1 LEAWTPDTMPEGYRH
16 AVRDN
21 PFFVVEEESGRPV
34 ATGYLDLRAAS
45 VEAIFTLPAWGG
57 KGCAGMILTTII
69 AEARR
74 RNLQRLTLEATPN
87 AAGFYL
93 RHGFVAVREKL
104 LPSKLA
110 KADLRCVEMV
120 LRLN

>member
-1 LEAWTPDTMPEGYRH
+1 MTHITAD
-16 AVRDN
+16 
-21 PFFVVEEESGRPV
+21 
-34 ATGYLDLRAAS
+34 
-45 VEAIFTLPAWGG
+45 
-57 KGCAGMILTTII
+57 
-69 AEARR
+69 ARR
-74 RNLQRLTLEATPN
+74 RNFCRLTLEATPN

-110 KADLRCVEMV
+110 KADLRCVEMA

>member
-1 LEAWTPDTMPEGYRH
+1 
-16 AVRDN
+16 
-21 PFFVVEEESGRPV
+21 
-34 ATGYLDLRAAS
+34 
-45 VEAIFTLPAWGG
+45 
-57 KGCAGMILTTII
+57 MILTTII

-110 KADLRCVEMV
+110 KADLRCVEIV